1 MDRLLFYN
9 QVMSFKFQFFLREP
23 GEIKSAVKEMQ
34 GKKFNLHTET
44 DLVLQVT

>member
-1 MDRLLFYN
+1 MDRVLFYN
-9 QVMSFKFQFFLREP
+9 QVMSFKFQFFPREP

-34 GKKFNLHTET
+34 GKKFNLHTKT